1 MPSRGRSI
9 KELNRPAVRKAYEDS
24 VRAVL
29 RAIWLRATPT
39 GRAGNAGKRVVEI
52 ATVLEHGGLDKLKLY
67 WLAPEIEF
75 AGLHK
80 TQHDTL
86 EQRKVAYL
94 Q

>member
-1 MPSRGRSI
+1 MRTPSERYYAPYGCAR
-9 KELNRPAVRKAYEDS
+9 
-24 VRAVL
+24 
-29 RAIWLRATPT
+29 TPT